1 MDPNAASAPS
11 LISSLE
17 LMIQASVNSALDRRL
32 GPAPDTLDAQLQ
44 AAVAAALDKRL
55 VPAVGSLGNRL
66 TSIIEQR
73 LGNAVGIVDH
83 RVEKSVTAGLEQR
96 LGPAGSALTAQITF
110 TPAPF
115 SDILSVPQSK
125 ARVLGEIAV
134 TKETNAI
141 YPAVEQVANVQPVD
155 NGGSKEKEE
164 PTEKQ
169 GTNELE
175 ASKMPTPDSVDELS
189 VHAAT
194 SAKGNE
200 PTIKK
205 TRTIKSG
212 THKGAIYP
220 LFVDSASKRKT
231 STSDSLTVKISPR
244 SPKPFSSADG
254 DLAKGKANQK
264 SEANKVDDPGE
275 SDSLP
280 SEEESEKEKPKRKR
294 PKVKLDPPGYTNG
307 PAIKFRRISPKL
319 TASAKSRGFPR
330 VIELKDFTEASNKE
344 NLTMADVVATVLFEY
359 DPMSLE
365 AFVDKDNYPTFHFI
379 RKESDR
385 KARNFV
391 IERRRE
397 SYGGVVKVSGVQ
409 LVVQR
414 NEIDSLRQCGYHL
427 SQVERAKY
435 RSDASRTWDTKY
447 EYIILPCGRWV
458 ASNYTQDPIV
468 SNSSKRTIEQ
478 WATEFGT
485 KVFLE
490 KLWVESSEAK
500 IESDRLILP

>member
-32 GPAPDTLDAQLQ
+32 GPAPDTLDAQVQ

-55 VPAVGSLGNRL
+55 GPAVGSLGNRM
-66 TSIIEQR
+66 TSLIEQR
-73 LGNAVGIVDH
+73 LGNAVSIVNH
-83 RVEKSVTAGLEQR
+83 RVEKSVTAALEQR

-115 SDILSVPQSK
+115 SDMLSVPQSK
-125 ARVLGEIAV
+125 ARVLGEGAV
-134 TKETNAI
+134 TEETNAI
-141 YPAVEQVANVQPVD
+141 YPAVEQLANVQSLD
-155 NGGSKEKEE
+155 NRGSKEKEE

-169 GTNELE
+169 DTNELE

-194 SAKGNE
+194 SDKGNE

-212 THKGAIYP
+212 THKGAIHP
-220 LFVDSASKRKT
+220 LFVDSASKRK
-231 STSDSLTVKISPR
+231 SGTSDSVTAKLSPR

-264 SEANKVDDPGE
+264 DEANKVDDPGE
-275 SDSLP
+275 SNSLP
-280 SEEESEKEKPKRKR
+280 SEEESEKEKPKKKR
-294 PKVKLDPPGYTNG
+294 QKVKLDPLGYTNG

-319 TASAKSRGFPR
+319 TACAKSRGFPR
-330 VIELKDFTEASNKE
+330 VIELNDFSEASNKA

-359 DPMSLE
+359 DPTSLA
-365 AFVDKDNYPTFHFI
+365 AFIDKDNYPTFHFI
-379 RKESDR
+379 RRESDR

-409 LVVQR
+409 LVIQR
-414 NEIDSLRQCGYHL
+414 RE
-427 SQVERAKY
+427 
-435 RSDASRTWDTKY
+435 
-447 EYIILPCGRWV
+447 
-458 ASNYTQDPIV
+458 
-468 SNSSKRTIEQ
+468 
-478 WATEFGT
+478 
-485 KVFLE
+485 
-490 KLWVESSEAK
+490 
-500 IESDRLILP
+500 LIH

>member
-32 GPAPDTLDAQLQ
+32 GPAPDTLDAQVQ
-44 AAVAAALDKRL
+44 VAVAAALDKRL
-55 VPAVGSLGNRL
+55 GPAVGSLGNRV
-66 TSIIEQR
+66 TSLIEQR
-73 LGNAVGIVDH
+73 LGNAVSIVDH
-83 RVEKSVTAGLEQR
+83 RVEKSVTAALEQR
-96 LGPAGSALTAQITF
+96 LGPAGTALNAQITF

-115 SDILSVPQSK
+115 SEMLSVPQLK
-125 ARVLGEIAV
+125 ARVLGEGAV

-141 YPAVEQVANVQPVD
+141 YEAVEQPANVQQVD
-155 NGGSKEKEE
+155 NGGCKEKEE
-164 PTEKQ
+164 PIEKQ
-169 GTNELE
+169 DTNESE

-194 SAKGNE
+194 SDKGIQ

-205 TRTIKSG
+205 TRTTESG

-220 LFVDSASKRKT
+220 LFTDGASKRKIG
-231 STSDSLTVKISPR
+231 TSDSLTAKLSPR

-254 DLAKGKANQK
+254 NLAKGKAIQK
-264 SEANKVDDPGE
+264 DEANIVDDSGE

-319 TASAKSRGFPR
+319 TACAKSRGFPR
-330 VIELKDFTEASNKE
+330 VIELNDFSEASNKA
-344 NLTMADVVATVLFEY
+344 NLTMADVVATVLYEY
-359 DPMSLE
+359 DPMSLH
-365 AFVDKDNYPTFHFI
+365 AFMDQDNYPTFHFI

-391 IERRRE
+391 IERHRE
-397 SYGGVVKVSGVQ
+397 SYGGVVKVSRVQ

-414 NEIDSLRQCGYHL
+414 
-427 SQVERAKY
+427 
-435 RSDASRTWDTKY
+435 
-447 EYIILPCGRWV
+447 
-458 ASNYTQDPIV
+458 
-468 SNSSKRTIEQ
+468 
-478 WATEFGT
+478 
-485 KVFLE
+485 LE
-490 KLWVESSEAK
+490 
-500 IESDRLILP
+500 LIH